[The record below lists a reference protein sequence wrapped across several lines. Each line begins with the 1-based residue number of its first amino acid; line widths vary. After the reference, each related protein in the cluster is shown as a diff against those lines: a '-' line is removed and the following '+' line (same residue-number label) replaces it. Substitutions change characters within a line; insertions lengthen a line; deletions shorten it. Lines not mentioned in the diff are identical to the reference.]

1 MIFVGL
7 RIFQYVLIL
16 GDTNIAQI
24 LQPKL
29 MKTCDEGIILVGD
42 VRVQKSSDYLKKF
55 TDQGFFKIVIVHII
69 EYPWILRTS

>member
-1 MIFVGL
+1 MRL
-7 RIFQYVLIL
+7 LKYVSVL
-16 GDTNIAQI
+16 GDVNIAHI
-24 LQPKL
+24 IEPKL
-29 MKTCDEGIILVGD
+29 VKTCDEGIILVGD